1 MATETPSVAPP
12 RAEVPMVD
20 AEVVRQIRELHRGG
34 WGAKRIAR
42 ELEVARNTVRRYL
55 RLRTVEAGIQI
66 RPRARQLDAPAR
78 AEALRL
84 FDGPAEHNAVV
95 VTQLLRERGVAAT
108 ERVVQKVVA
117 PRRRELRAL
126 QLATVRYETAPGHQM
141 QVDFGQK
148 RVRIGERTVVVHLL
162 VAVLSYSRRIF
173 VKAFLAA
180 LVVRH
185 DRGAQTVVFHP
196 AYLAFCRDWDVVPRA
211 CGPYRARTKGKTE
224 SGVKYVKRNALAGRS
239 FPSFAALGAHLVQ
252 WMREADQR
260 VHGTTFEVPRVR
272 FEREEGARFHG
283 LWRQPPRELEEP
295 TTPAGSP
302 LAALGRSLH
311 DYAVAVAEVGG

>member
-108 ERVVQKVVA
+108 ERVVPKVVA

-173 VKAFLAA
+173 VKASWPSAA
-180 LVVRH
+180 TT
-185 DRGAQTVVFHP
+185 GAKGS
-196 AYLAFCRDWDVVPRA
+196 PRRSATSGA
-211 CGPYRARTKGKTE
+211 CHAPCWGI
-224 SGVKYVKRNALAGRS
+224 
-239 FPSFAALGAHLVQ
+239 
-252 WMREADQR
+252 
-260 VHGTTFEVPRVR
+260 
-272 FEREEGARFHG
+272 
-283 LWRQPPRELEEP
+283 
-295 TTPAGSP
+295 TPA
-302 LAALGRSLH
+302 RSLLS
-311 DYAVAVAEVGG
+311 GGALLNE

>member
-95 VTQLLRERGVAAT
+95 VTQLLRERGVAS
-108 ERVVQKVVA
+108 RRGRSRRGSDRCSGLSVVRGRLRGLSWGNRPHFGADQ
-117 PRRRELRAL
+117 PRRPQPRRSMRWADGVALRTRCPQGQADPRAAIAGGASGVTMARAGPHPRRARHSGLRAL
-126 QLATVRYETAPGHQM
+126 
-141 QVDFGQK
+141 FG
-148 RVRIGERTVVVHLL
+148 
-162 VAVLSYSRRIF
+162 SF
-173 VKAFLAA
+173 
-180 LVVRH
+180 
-185 DRGAQTVVFHP
+185 
-196 AYLAFCRDWDVVPRA
+196 
-211 CGPYRARTKGKTE
+211 CGPR
-224 SGVKYVKRNALAGRS
+224 
-239 FPSFAALGAHLVQ
+239 PSERLV
-252 WMREADQR
+252 M
-260 VHGTTFEVPRVR
+260 G
-272 FEREEGARFHG
+272 
-283 LWRQPPRELEEP
+283 
-295 TTPAGSP
+295 
-302 LAALGRSLH
+302 
-311 DYAVAVAEVGG
+311 

>member
-42 ELEVARNTVRRYL
+42 ELEVSRNTVRRYL

-126 QLATVRYETAPGHQM
+126 QLATMRWADVSPAAMSPASMRWADVYVSGLGPREAG
-141 QVDFGQK
+141 
-148 RVRIGERTVVVHLL
+148 RW
-162 VAVLSYSRRIF
+162 LSLSWCWACESRR
-173 VKAFLAA
+173 
-180 LVVRH
+180 
-185 DRGAQTVVFHP
+185 
-196 AYLAFCRDWDVVPRA
+196 
-211 CGPYRARTKGKTE
+211 
-224 SGVKYVKRNALAGRS
+224 
-239 FPSFAALGAHLVQ
+239 
-252 WMREADQR
+252 
-260 VHGTTFEVPRVR
+260 
-272 FEREEGARFHG
+272 G
-283 LWRQPPRELEEP
+283 L
-295 TTPAGSP
+295 
-302 LAALGRSLH
+302 
-311 DYAVAVAEVGG
+311 

>member
-84 FDGPAEHNAVV
+84 VDGPAEHNAVV

-117 PRRRELRAL
+117 PRRRPVGGDRRTWSGA
-126 QLATVRYETAPGHQM
+126 A
-141 QVDFGQK
+141 
-148 RVRIGERTVVVHLL
+148 IG
-162 VAVLSYSRRIF
+162 
-173 VKAFLAA
+173 
-180 LVVRH
+180 
-185 DRGAQTVVFHP
+185 P
-196 AYLAFCRDWDVVPRA
+196 
-211 CGPYRARTKGKTE
+211 
-224 SGVKYVKRNALAGRS
+224 AGRC
-239 FPSFAALGAHLVQ
+239 
-252 WMREADQR
+252 
-260 VHGTTFEVPRVR
+260 
-272 FEREEGARFHG
+272 
-283 LWRQPPRELEEP
+283 
-295 TTPAGSP
+295 
-302 LAALGRSLH
+302 
-311 DYAVAVAEVGG
+311 

>member
-95 VTQLLRERGVAAT
+95 VTQLLR
-108 ERVVQKVVA
+108 
-117 PRRRELRAL
+117 
-126 QLATVRYETAPGHQM
+126 
-141 QVDFGQK
+141 
-148 RVRIGERTVVVHLL
+148 
-162 VAVLSYSRRIF
+162 
-173 VKAFLAA
+173 
-180 LVVRH
+180 
-185 DRGAQTVVFHP
+185 
-196 AYLAFCRDWDVVPRA
+196 
-211 CGPYRARTKGKTE
+211 
-224 SGVKYVKRNALAGRS
+224 
-239 FPSFAALGAHLVQ
+239 
-252 WMREADQR
+252 
-260 VHGTTFEVPRVR
+260 
-272 FEREEGARFHG
+272 
-283 LWRQPPRELEEP
+283 QPPRELEEP

-311 DYAVAVAEVGG
+311 

>member
-141 QVDFGQK
+141 QVD
-148 RVRIGERTVVVHLL
+148 L
-162 VAVLSYSRRIF
+162 
-173 VKAFLAA
+173 
-180 LVVRH
+180 
-185 DRGAQTVVFHP
+185 DRKSTRLNSSHSQI
-196 AYLAFCRDWDVVPRA
+196 
-211 CGPYRARTKGKTE
+211 
-224 SGVKYVKRNALAGRS
+224 S
-239 FPSFAALGAHLVQ
+239 
-252 WMREADQR
+252 
-260 VHGTTFEVPRVR
+260 
-272 FEREEGARFHG
+272 
-283 LWRQPPRELEEP
+283 
-295 TTPAGSP
+295 
-302 LAALGRSLH
+302 
-311 DYAVAVAEVGG
+311 YAVFCLKQKNS

>member
-117 PRRRELRAL
+117 PRRS
-126 QLATVRYETAPGHQM
+126 ATSGACHAPCWGITPARSLCATIAARRPSS
-141 QVDFGQK
+141 FT
-148 RVRIGERTVVVHLL
+148 RPIWPS
-162 VAVLSYSRRIF
+162 VATGMSC
-173 VKAFLAA
+173 
-180 LVVRH
+180 
-185 DRGAQTVVFHP
+185 P
-196 AYLAFCRDWDVVPRA
+196 AR
-211 CGPYRARTKGKTE
+211 
-224 SGVKYVKRNALAGRS
+224 AGRI
-239 FPSFAALGAHLVQ
+239 
-252 WMREADQR
+252 
-260 VHGTTFEVPRVR
+260 
-272 FEREEGARFHG
+272 ARG
-283 LWRQPPRELEEP
+283 PKARR
-295 TTPAGSP
+295 SP
-302 LAALGRSLH
+302 G
-311 DYAVAVAEVGG
+311 